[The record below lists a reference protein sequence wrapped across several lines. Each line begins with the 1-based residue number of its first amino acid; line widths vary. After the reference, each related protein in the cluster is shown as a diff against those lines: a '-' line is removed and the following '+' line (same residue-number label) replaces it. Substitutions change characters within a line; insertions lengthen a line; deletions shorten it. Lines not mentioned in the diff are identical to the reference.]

1 FPLFVGASVR
11 LEESIERA
19 DPRLIFAQPHISAV
33 ATEGVGLRHRQRD
46 AGLARISENELAGLD
61 LWPLTRQRLDAAALD
76 RRLIDAVFVTQRIE
90 VARLRAEVLD
100 EQQVDPRHALV
111 VLAGKLENVTPLLL
125 GIAEHAHSD
134 VDLGRAERGLPVFRI
149 VGALVP
155 ELPGPR
161 GHPDAKG

>member
-61 LWPLTRQRLDAAALD
+61 LRPLTRQRLDAAALD

-90 VARLRAEVLD
+90 VARLRAEGLLG
-100 EQQVDPRHALV
+100 QKAHPREL
-111 VLAGKLENVTPLLL
+111 LPLLASDREGATMFFL
-125 GIAEHAHSD
+125 GIAE
-134 VDLGRAERGLPVFRI
+134 RA
-149 VGALVP
+149 
-155 ELPGPR
+155 
-161 GHPDAKG
+161 HPDMDSTAAVRRVPI